1 MANEDPPSPHQATTV
16 FISYTQDPIYPPPP
30 EPENAAKEREIHRH
44 AIRRLAEYLT
54 HLGVKCTYDQLF
66 EADPPDY
73 WPLWVEQQV
82 KESNYVLM
90 VCSSSY
96 CYYLTN
102 RNPERVLGYSDRPLS
117 EEGRVTYSLMMKNL
131 RKFIPVFVNQPRCR
145 DFVPIALQGSSIY
158 ELCEPFC
165 LNDDKHGPMEMLY
178 ARLTSQ
184 NPYKPP
190 AVGRVQK
197 LTAPKC

>member
-1 MANEDPPSPHQATTV
+1 MAEEDADGPRQSTSV
-16 FISYTQDPIYPPPP
+16 FISYTQDPIHPPPP
-30 EPENAAKEREIHRH
+30 EPEYAAEERLSQ
-44 AIRRLAEYLT
+44 RRSVRELADFLT
-54 HLGVKCTYDQLF
+54 RLGVKCTYDQLF
-66 EADPPDY
+66 EAEPPDD

-82 KESNYVLM
+82 KQSDFVLM

-102 RNPERVLGYSDRPLS
+102 RDPERVAGYSDRPLS

-131 RKFIPVFVNQPRCR
+131 RKFIPVFVNQRRCP
-145 DFVPIALQGSSIY
+145 DFVPVALQGSSIY
-158 ELCEPFC
+158 ELCEPFS
-165 LNDDKHGPMEMLY
+165 LDLSRHGPMEMLY

-190 AVGRVQK
+190 AMGQVQK
-197 LTAPKC
+197 LKAPKC